1 MTLLTR
7 YLTKLLMITFILI
20 SCNKESTSIDSS
32 IGKGSF
38 IFQTEKFEGGICTK
52 TPSSQNLANEYDV
65 SINCPPGNAVI
76 IYNMPKNSSGSYS
89 IYDPMSSSVLGSN
102 KPWLAVVFQ
111 PNTTFYNLGI
121 GLPNSSTGTITK
133 TGSNSFTFNCQVYY
147 NLNPS
152 KKYTVSGQGSY

>member
-1 MTLLTR
+1 MTS
-7 YLTKLLMITFILI
+7 YLNYCTKLLMITVILI
-20 SCNKESTSIDSS
+20 SCTKNDENLVST

-76 IYNMPKNSSGSYS
+76 IYNMPKNSSGSYT

-102 KPWLAVVFQ
+102 KPWLAVIFQ

-133 TGSNSFTFNCQVYY
+133 TGPNSFTFNCQVYY
-147 NLNPS
+147 QSNPS
-152 KKYTVSGQGSY
+152 KKYTVSGQGTY

>member
-1 MTLLTR
+1 MTSLIK
-7 YLTKLLMITFILI
+7 YLTKLSTITFILI
-20 SCNKESTSIDSS
+20 SCNKDLATIDSS
-32 IGKGSF
+32 LGKGSF
-38 IFQTEKFEGGICTK
+38 IFQTEKFEGGIVTK
-52 TPSSQNLANEYDV
+52 LPSSQNLANEYDV

-76 IYNMPKNSSGSYS
+76 IYNMPKNSSGSYT
-89 IYDPMSSSVLGSN
+89 IYDPMSGSVLGSN

-147 NLNPS
+147 ATNPT
-152 KKYTVSGQGSY
+152 KKYNVSGQGSY